1 MKSKTYLS
9 DMSPDERVL
18 MAVVK
23 AGEIF
28 KRAVS
33 AVFRNH
39 GVSFPQYNV
48 LRVLDS
54 CKDGQVKISEVSRI
68 MLVAGANM
76 TGVAKR
82 LEKSGFIVR
91 KADPNDERVTMLE
104 ITPKGKETLKA
115 IEKERRECDR
125 AMLEGF
131 SEEQKSELM
140 KNIRQLIRNSL
151 QLSLSPPTRDD
162 DESKQETG

>member
-1 MKSKTYLS
+1 MKRKIYLN
-9 DMSPDERVL
+9 DMTPDEKLL

-33 AVFRNH
+33 AVFRDH
-39 GVSFPQYNV
+39 GLSFPQYNV
-48 LRVLDS
+48 LRVLDA
-54 CKDGQVKISEVSRI
+54 CRDGQVKISDVSRI

-91 KADPNDERVTMLE
+91 KADPSDERVTMLE
-104 ITPKGKETLKA
+104 ITPKGRETLKD
-115 IEKERRECDR
+115 IEKKRQECDR
-125 AMLEGF
+125 AMLQGF

-140 KNIRQLIRNSL
+140 KNVRQLIRNSL
-151 QLSLSPPTRDD
+151 QLSLSPPSRDH
-162 DESKQETG
+162 E

>member
-1 MKSKTYLS
+1 MKRENYLS
-9 DMSPDERVL
+9 DMSPDEKVL

-33 AVFRNH
+33 TVFRNH
-39 GVSFPQYNV
+39 GLSFPQYNV
-48 LRVLDS
+48 LRVLDAY
-54 CKDGQVKISEVSRI
+54 KEGQVKISDVSRI

-91 KADPNDERVTMLE
+91 KADAKDERVTILE
-104 ITPKGKETLKA
+104 ITPKGRETLRN
-115 IEKERRECDR
+115 IERDRHECDQ

-131 SEEQKSELM
+131 SEEEKAELM
-140 KNIRQLIRNSL
+140 QKVKQLIRNSL
-151 QLSLSPPTRDD
+151 NLSLSPPSREDT
-162 DESKQETG
+162 

>member
-1 MKSKTYLS
+1 MNRQNYLS
-9 DMSPDERVL
+9 DMTPDEKVL

-39 GVSFPQYNV
+39 GLSFPQYNV
-48 LRVLDS
+48 LRVLDAY
-54 CKDGQVKISEVSRI
+54 KNGQVKISDVSRI

-91 KADPNDERVTMLE
+91 KADANDERVTILE
-104 ITPKGKETLKA
+104 ITAKGREALKA
-115 IEKERRECDR
+115 IEKERHECDR

-131 SEEQKSELM
+131 SEDDKSDLM
-140 KNIRQLIRNSL
+140 RKVRQLIHNSL
-151 QLSLSPPTRDD
+151 QLSVGPTARDD
-162 DESKQETG
+162 LDT

>member
-1 MKSKTYLS
+1 MKRENYLS
-9 DMSPDERVL
+9 DMSPDEKVL

-33 AVFRNH
+33 TVFRNH
-39 GVSFPQYNV
+39 GLSFPQYNV
-48 LRVLDS
+48 LRVLDAY
-54 CKDGQVKISEVSRI
+54 KEGQVKISDVSRI

-82 LEKSGFIVR
+82 LEKSGFIMR
-91 KADPNDERVTMLE
+91 KPDAKDERVTILE
-104 ITPKGKETLKA
+104 ITPKGKETLRN
-115 IEKERRECDR
+115 IEKDRHECDR

-131 SEEQKSELM
+131 SEQEKTELM
-140 KNIRQLIRNSL
+140 TKVRQLIRNSL
-151 QLSLSPPTRDD
+151 KLSLSPPSGEGT
-162 DESKQETG
+162 